1 MKAKFWGRLRI
12 FLFFGYV
19 IGAAVVADQ
28 VKNST
33 TLTLLLILLGLLFL
47 IPDLIFWRCPNCNR
61 YLGNRVPFYREHFYC
76 PFCGAEIEDE

>member
-33 TLTLLLILLGLLFL
+33 TLTLLLI
-47 IPDLIFWRCPNCNR
+47 
-61 YLGNRVPFYREHFYC
+61 
-76 PFCGAEIEDE
+76 